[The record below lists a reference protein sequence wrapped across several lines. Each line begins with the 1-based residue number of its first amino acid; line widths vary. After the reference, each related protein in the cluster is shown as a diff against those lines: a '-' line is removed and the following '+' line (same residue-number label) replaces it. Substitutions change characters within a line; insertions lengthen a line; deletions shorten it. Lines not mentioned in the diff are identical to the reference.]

1 MLSLIREL
9 PWPSIIK
16 VFALGIACKT
26 LYIFYSESSEKQDDT
41 KDQDLKPHPT
51 EPIPPS
57 EPVQPS
63 QESPEELNSQ
73 MKLVYQ
79 ELIKILPQLENIY
92 DKLES
97 IHTKL
102 GHTKPIHT
110 PEFIIDSNHVNL
122 INENVLI
129 EKILFEQSQFIQD
142 QVHFSK
148 DDFKINEALESD
160 LQKETALLIKQDVQE
175 KETASLI
182 KQDVQEKER
191 DSLVQEKEIDS
202 VVNKVQEKEIDP
214 VVNKVQE
221 NERDSVVNEV
231 QEKDNESEL
240 HKTDLQV
247 EFKLSCETHNET
259 EALDTPKSMNE
270 KTCSFI
276 LRSGLRKGQLCN
288 SKVKGKT
295 QIYCGIHR

>member
-41 KDQDLKPHPT
+41 NDHVKHQSF

-57 EPVQPS
+57 EPDLPI
-63 QESPEELNSQ
+63 QESQEELNTQ

-92 DKLES
+92 HKLES

-102 GHTKPIHT
+102 GDTKPIHT

-129 EKILFEQSQFIQD
+129 EKILFEQSQFIEEKHDLQIIEPE
-142 QVHFSK
+142 SYLK
-148 DDFKINEALESD
+148 KPIESD
-160 LQKETALLIKQDVQE
+160 LPKEIESAVKEEKVLDSEVEEEKVLESPVKEEKVLESEVNKEEKVLDSEVNKEVEEKEINKESQE
-175 KETASLI
+175 KE
-182 KQDVQEKER
+182 
-191 DSLVQEKEIDS
+191 
-202 VVNKVQEKEIDP
+202 
-214 VVNKVQE
+214 
-221 NERDSVVNEV
+221 
-231 QEKDNESEL
+231 
-240 HKTDLQV
+240 TDLQV
-247 EFKLSCETHNET
+247 EFKLSCETHTNEIEKT
-259 EALDTPKSMNE
+259 DTLDTPKSVNE

-295 QIYCGIHR
+295 QLYCGIHR